1 MAGTRAGGK
10 KSARKIGKKALAER
24 GRKGGQSVAPDKR
37 TFSTDRSLASKAGRA
52 GGKAKAIKYQNP
64 NFDKEEYRRRRNTVV
79 PVTKTITGPGGVPK
93 TITGERRLSG
103 TERPRTVGTTLSPD
117 EYLRRTN
124 IKEYNRQKGIE
135 VDDEADQS
143 ISE

>member
-37 TFSTDRSLASKAGRA
+37 TFSTDRSLASEAGRA

-64 NFDKEEYRRRRNTVV
+64 NFDKADYAARRKAGM
-79 PVTKTITGPGGVPK
+79 P
-93 TITGERRLSG
+93 G
-103 TERPRTVGTTLSPD
+103 TERPRTTGTSLSPD